1 MNRIVTAFAIV
12 ATLAAGPIISAHAVD
27 NGDDERSVKTVSVET
42 LAKSAKNFE
51 GLDVTVKGV
60 VASVSKD
67 KKVFTLVDDSACGGC
82 PSKSRCG
89 KVELSVSY
97 QGKMPKKKRSVA
109 VTGRLTQPEKG
120 RYLFVAKHVE

>member
-1 MNRIVTAFAIV
+1 MKRIVTAV
-12 ATLAAGPIISAHAVD
+12 AVAVLIAAGSIVSAHALD
-27 NGDDERSVKTVSVET
+27 NQDDKQSVKTVTVET
-42 LAKSAKNFE
+42 LAKSAKKFE

-67 KKVFTLVDDSACGGC
+67 KKVFTLVDDGACGGC
-82 PSKSRCG
+82 PSKSSCG

-109 VTGRLTQPEKG
+109 VTGRLTQPEEG
-120 RYLFVAKHVE
+120 RYLFVAQNVE